1 MNFPLDVIEHILTYG
16 SSYYKENYK
25 NRGGAF
31 YKQLEECQKTAISN
45 VYVPIEKRKI
55 KNRYT
60 SEFAYLYERRLSD
73 KYILYVRDNCGMDF
87 DYYEEVVLEDM
98 YETGFCKIE
107 QRLTSDDV

>member
-1 MNFPLDVIEHILTYG
+1 MNLPLDVIEHILTYG

-25 NRGGAF
+25 NRGGVF
-31 YKQLEECQKTAISN
+31 YKQIEKWQKTAISN

-60 SEFAYLYERRLSD
+60 SEFAYIYERRLSE
-73 KYILYVRDNCGMDF
+73 KYILYVRDNCGMDWI
-87 DYYEEVVLEDM
+87 DDEDEM
-98 YETGFCKIE
+98 YESGFCKIE

>member
-31 YKQLEECQKTAISN
+31 YKQIEKWQKTAISN

-73 KYILYVRDNCGMDF
+73 KYILYVRDNRGMDWI
-87 DYYEEVVLEDM
+87 DDED
-98 YETGFCKIE
+98 ENVRKWFLQDRTTLNIG
-107 QRLTSDDV
+107 